1 MNYKKGE
8 TLQETNVNELE
19 MIEEMSRQY
28 DNEYDKDEAINELE
42 WIFDDI
48 ENLKLDLEIDV
59 KFNNCNQLKQFLYE
73 LEIVKR
79 NVIDILSDLI

>member
-19 MIEEMSRQY
+19 MIEEMNRSY
-28 DNEYDKDEAINELE
+28 SNEYDKNETINSLE

-48 ENLKLDLEIDV
+48 ENLRLDLEIDV
-59 KFNNCNQLKQFLYE
+59 KFNNCNQLKKFLYE
-73 LEIVKR
+73 LEIVKKD
-79 NVIDILSDLI
+79 VIDILNDLI

>member
-19 MIEEMSRQY
+19 MISEMNHEYNNQ
-28 DNEYDKDEAINELE
+28 YDKDEAINELE

>member
-19 MIEEMSRQY
+19 MIEEMNRSY
-28 DNEYDKDEAINELE
+28 SNEYDKNEAINELE

-48 ENLKLDLEIDV
+48 ENLRLDLEIDV
-59 KFNNCNQLKQFLYE
+59 KFSNCNQLKQFLYE
-73 LEIVKR
+73 LEIVKKD
-79 NVIDILSDLI
+79 VIDILSDLT

>member
-19 MIEEMSRQY
+19 RISEMNRQY
-28 DNEYDKDEAINELE
+28 SNEYDKNETINELE

-48 ENLKLDLEIDV
+48 ENLRLNLEIDV
-59 KFNNCNQLKQFLYE
+59 KFNNCNQLKQFLFE